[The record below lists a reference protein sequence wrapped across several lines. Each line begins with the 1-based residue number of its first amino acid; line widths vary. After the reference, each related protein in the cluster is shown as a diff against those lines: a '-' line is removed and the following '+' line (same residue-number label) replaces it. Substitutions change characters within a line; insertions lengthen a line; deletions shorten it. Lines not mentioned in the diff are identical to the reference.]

1 MTEACKNCYTE
12 ECHEACQKSSLEERA
27 EVFAEITQKMAAVY
41 KAKNHD
47 YGDSFEKVRS
57 KFPTAIL
64 VRLNDKLNRL
74 ETLMGGEV
82 AQVKEESI
90 DDTLLDL
97 ANYAVM
103 ELTARRMERVNH

>member
-1 MTEACKNCYTE
+1 MTEVCKNCYTE
-12 ECHEACQKSSLEERA
+12 GCHETCKKSSLEERA
-27 EVFAEITQKMAAVY
+27 EVFVEITQKMAAVY
-41 KAKNHD
+41 QAKNHD
-47 YGDSFEKVRS
+47 YGDSFEKVRD

-74 ETLMGGEV
+74 ETLMSGEV
-82 AQVKEESI
+82 AQVKDESI

-103 ELTARRMERVNH
+103 ELTARSMERVNH